1 MSYVEIKDHVYHVG
15 DPDAVFDGLDCNPYL
30 IIEGEEA
37 LLIDPGSHL
46 DFDAV
51 LSNLKAL
58 IDLDKIKYI
67 VLHHQDPDFCSAVPL
82 LEQAGVNAAIITS
95 WRSMTLVQYYGIKSP
110 VYLIEEHNMEFV
122 FKTGRTLEFILT
134 PYLHFAG
141 SFATYDK
148 KDRLL
153 FSSDLFGAFSHNRT
167 FYADDSYMDKM
178 LSFHELYMPSNSV
191 LRPVM
196 DVIMGYEI
204 DMILPQHGSIIV
216 DKIEDYISALR
227 TLECGSLLAPL
238 KKNLMKS
245 GGYLMIFNEV
255 CRRLRSLYPF
265 EEVCQV
271 FHAIP
276 ELVVNEEF
284 GVTDY
289 HSDGEIVWNKIFEE
303 IKMQKG
309 MRWITVLE
317 PFIRNLSAVYDLNLP
332 DTFSAALIEMES
344 ENTRL
349 KETNAALNQT
359 VKAVNDKLVKCPVT
373 GLYNEIFLE
382 SLLVEELD
390 KEDWRNIGDLVSIS
404 IDHFSSYQV
413 KYGLKEEQN
422 VLNNLAYLL
431 QESFGE
437 NSVYRPD
444 YADFAVYMKGYE
456 KNELIDRLD
465 EFRVV
470 ISKSNLFLGDLT
482 ISGGIAFH
490 NEIEMDNPSY
500 EITVQNYIK
509 LSLIRLRIA
518 KASGK
523 NKICYQG
530 NDEQIEDNSR
540 TVLIVDSDE
549 TNLEVLKNFIGEE
562 GIRVIIARDGLEA
575 YELAVQHKPTIII
588 SELIL
593 NKLDG
598 FVLRE
603 QILKNSE
610 MKEIETIFLS
620 HKKDEESVGRAMGL
634 GVTYYL
640 KKPYMLSELVGIVKR
655 KVKGIGAK

>member
-15 DPDAVFDGLDCNPYL
+15 DTDLHNGLDCNPYL
-30 IIEGEEA
+30 MIEGQEA

-46 DFDAV
+46 DFETV
-51 LSNLKAL
+51 LSNIKAL
-58 IDLDKIKYI
+58 TDLDKIKYI
-67 VLHHQDPDFCSAVPL
+67 VLHHEDPDFCSAVPL
-82 LEQAGVNAAIITS
+82 LEQAGVNATIITS
-95 WRSMTLVQYYGIKSP
+95 WRTMTLIQYYGIKSP
-110 VYLIEEHNMEFV
+110 IYLIEEHNMELI
-122 FKTGRTLEFILT
+122 FKTGRALEFILT

-141 SFATYDK
+141 AFATYDK

-178 LSFHELYMPSNSV
+178 LSFHELYMPSNSI

-196 DVIMGYEI
+196 DVIMSYEI
-204 DMILPQHGSIIV
+204 DMILPQHGSVIA
-216 DKIEDYISALR
+216 DKIKDYISALR

-255 CRRLRSLYPF
+255 YRRLRSLYPF

-271 FHAIP
+271 FQSIP
-276 ELVVNEEF
+276 DLVINDTCE
-284 GVTDY
+284 VTNY
-289 HSDGEIVWNKIFEE
+289 HSEGEIVWDKIFEE
-303 IKMQKG
+303 VKRQKG

-317 PFIRNLSAVYDLNLP
+317 PFVRNLSAVYDLKLP
-332 DTFSAALIEMES
+332 DTFSCVLKEMAS
-344 ENTRL
+344 ENTQL
-349 KETNAALNQT
+349 KETNTALNQT

-373 GLYNEIFLE
+373 GLYNEIFLK
-382 SLLVEELD
+382 SLLAEELD
-390 KEDWRNIGDLVSIS
+390 KEDWRNVGDLVSIS
-404 IDHFSSYQV
+404 IDHFSSYQA
-413 KYGLKEEQN
+413 KYGLKEEHN
-422 VLNNLAYLL
+422 VLNNLAYMI

-437 NSVYRPD
+437 NSVFRTDSAEFTLY
-444 YADFAVYMKGYE
+444 VKGYE
-456 KNELIDRLD
+456 KSELINRLD
-465 EFRVV
+465 ELRISV
-470 ISKSNLFLGDLT
+470 SKSNLFLGNLT
-482 ISGGIAFH
+482 VSAGAVFH
-490 NEIEMDNPSY
+490 DEIVLDDPSY
-500 EITVQNYIK
+500 EMTVGKYMR

-518 KASGK
+518 KNNGK
-523 NKICYQG
+523 NMICYQG
-530 NDEQIEDNSR
+530 EDDQIEKTSQM
-540 TVLIVDSDE
+540 VLIVDADE
-549 TNLEVLKNFIGEE
+549 TNLEVLKNFIKDE
-562 GIRVIIARDGLEA
+562 GIQVMIARDGVEA
-575 YELAVQHKPTIII
+575 YELAVQHRPNIII

-603 QILKNSE
+603 QILQNSE
-610 MKEIETIFLS
+610 TKDIETIFLS

-655 KVKGIGAK
+655 KVKGIGAR